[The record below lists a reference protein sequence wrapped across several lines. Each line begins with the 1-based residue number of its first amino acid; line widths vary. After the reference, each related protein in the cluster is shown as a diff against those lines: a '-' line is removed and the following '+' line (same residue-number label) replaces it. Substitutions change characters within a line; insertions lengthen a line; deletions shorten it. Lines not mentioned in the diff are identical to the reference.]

1 MEGTAT
7 MVATPQVTVVG
18 CPFCTCGDAC
28 GKEAALIAS
37 STKRRLAVLN
47 AVQDLYSMN
56 RAILDLDVLYIAQ
69 ELLHFGFFPDSDP
82 PKLVDV
88 GHAVDL
94 IREVER

>member
-1 MEGTAT
+1 
-7 MVATPQVTVVG
+7 VA
-18 CPFCTCGDAC
+18 CPYCTCEGRC
-28 GKEAALIAS
+28 GKEVAPIAS

-56 RAILDLDVLYIAQ
+56 RSILDLDVLYVAQ
-69 ELLHFGFFPDSDP
+69 ELVHFGFSPAADP

>member
-1 MEGTAT
+1 
-7 MVATPQVTVVG
+7 VA
-18 CPFCTCGDAC
+18 CPYCTCDGRC
-28 GKEAALIAS
+28 GKEVAPKAS
-37 STKRRLAVLN
+37 STKRKLAVLN

-69 ELLHFGFFPDSDP
+69 ELVHLGFFPDSNP

-94 IREVER
+94 VREVER